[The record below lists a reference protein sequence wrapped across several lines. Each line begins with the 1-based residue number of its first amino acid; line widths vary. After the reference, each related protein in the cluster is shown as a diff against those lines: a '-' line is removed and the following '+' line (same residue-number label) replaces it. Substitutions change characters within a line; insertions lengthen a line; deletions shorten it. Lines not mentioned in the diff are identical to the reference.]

1 MDDVVHS
8 GTNGQRLNHAA
19 TDTETRLLTTSIGFP
34 IAIWDGWQVSYDRL
48 QWVLQRWRAP
58 RWRDRAF
65 YRTRAGLELSI
76 RELVGPQHQTAV
88 AHLPDWHPDV
98 DGVPEPK
105 WRKRNKHR
113 VLDLGGRKNTI
124 ARGARI
130 RQKVVAQQHLQT
142 SLTITLEDGS
152 TTRVWLAAGKDG
164 KKIIGD
170 SLSWGLCCA
179 GRAEIPVEMVRCL
192 QTPIPAPNMPG
203 ALQGD
208 DYPLEYD
215 ENGFPELPACLDR
228 RPKPPISEAA

>member
-34 IAIWDGWQVSYDRL
+34 IAICDGWQVSYDRL

-76 RELVGPQHQTAV
+76 RELVGPQHQAAV

-105 WRKRNKHR
+105 WRKRNKYR

-130 RQKVVAQQHLQT
+130 HQKVVAQQHLQT

-170 SLSWGLCCA
+170 SLSWGLNCA
-179 GRAEIPVEMVRCL
+179 GRAEIPVEVVRSL
-192 QTPIPAPNMPG
+192 QTPIPAPG

-208 DYPLEYD
+208 DYPLDYD